1 MEMDRLTPLN
11 LQIPSGRSVPI
22 TYLDKKPPKIEV
34 RIQEIFGWRD
44 TPRILNGKLPI
55 QLHLL
60 GPNGRP
66 QQITD
71 DLGNFW
77 ATTYQSIKKE
87 LKRRYTPEVFHTAG
101 GSTNGDS
108 NQKWTST
115 PHYRGGK
122 RTPNFQACD
131 TSQPR

>member
-1 MEMDRLTPLN
+1 MDRLTPLN

-22 TYLDKKPPKIEV
+22 TYLNKKPPKIEV

-77 ATTYQSIKKE
+77 ATTYQSKPSRKKE
-87 LKRRYTPEVFHTAG
+87 LTSEGRDHPAFLSMSFVSELMTVSKQCNFTTQFEVG
-101 GSTNGDS
+101 LCVQMD
-108 NQKWTST
+108 
-115 PHYRGGK
+115 
-122 RTPNFQACD
+122 
-131 TSQPR
+131 